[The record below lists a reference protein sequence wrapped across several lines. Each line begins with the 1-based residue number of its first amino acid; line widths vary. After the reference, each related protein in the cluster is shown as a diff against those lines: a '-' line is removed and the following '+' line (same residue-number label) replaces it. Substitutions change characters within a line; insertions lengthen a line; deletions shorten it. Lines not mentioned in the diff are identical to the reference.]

1 MASGS
6 YVTFDEEFFATI
18 MRSAGVEALCR
29 SKAEDA
35 LAVAQSTVPVDTGA
49 YRDGLAIEKVAHKYR
64 DTYEVVGHDP
74 KTLLV
79 ESRTGNLARALKAV
93 RKT

>member
-1 MASGS
+1 VAKK
-6 YVTFDEEFFATI
+6 VTVSFNQRYFDDV

-29 SKAEDA
+29 ARAEDA
-35 LAVAQSTVPVDTGA
+35 LAIAQSTAPVDTGD
-49 YRDGLAIEKVAHKYR
+49 YRGGLAIEKVPHRYR
-64 DTYEVVGHDP
+64 DTYEVVGHDR